1 MQCLAVEGSAEDKSR
16 QKAKK
21 KVLRLF
27 KKGDPKEKLEGPLTE
42 FWAALRARD
51 ERRTLY
57 WLGVVDSMT
66 FMCAARPA
74 ASRARHAKRAGN
86 LLWEIL
92 LDDVSKK
99 RDGENEADRAKAEA
113 ALKALRKLYSE
124 RGGGWPNGKRS
135 EKLHIINATLRM
147 VRKGE
152 SYMDY
157 SVAVVVPSVTTVPR
171 VVSGEGKENEN
182 ESEKEKEKKKEK
194 GKEEKEKGE
203 EETIVLRMPEYAL
216 DKHTR
221 RGKGLG
227 RGMKHFYEEGAML
240 ANCHIPDPY
249 YDVSFKMEM
258 QMEEKM
264 KKNAQKKRGGKRKA
278 NRKKNEKE
286 EDEDEEE
293 EREVEEEEEPKTKK
307 VQVSEEEKKT
317 KKRKQIEEEDEEE
330 EEEEGEEEKEKPKQI
345 LKKKVEARKKKQK
358 KEDEEEEEEEKEEER
373 EKEKEG
379 EGDETIPR
387 LEEVFR
393 GSIPITLTTCG
404 GKPPCFAATL
414 IGSGGDGKEERKV
427 VYKSFGELRY
437 GESACLVDEMKPLFG
452 LSWMQLHTSA
462 VTVRGRWYRRDAS
475 LPWTADNVILAKVC
489 IVLWCGVLWCG
500 VVWCGVVWC
509 GVVWCGVWCGVV

>member
-86 LLWEIL
+86 FLWEIL
-92 LDDVSKK
+92 LDDVSRK
-99 RDGENEADRAKAEA
+99 RDGENEADRAKAET

-462 VTVRGRWYRRDAS
+462 VTVRGRWYKKDAS

-509 GVVWCGVWCGVV
+509 GVGCGVV